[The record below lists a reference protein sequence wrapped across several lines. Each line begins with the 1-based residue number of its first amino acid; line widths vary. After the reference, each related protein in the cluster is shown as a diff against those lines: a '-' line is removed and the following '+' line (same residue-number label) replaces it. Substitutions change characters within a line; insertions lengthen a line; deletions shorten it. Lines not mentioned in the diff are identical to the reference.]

1 MLHSNSIFQTIRG
14 STCSLMN
21 AQIHSSAAPLFVL
34 EKSGRAEVCREQCFG
49 NLELIMSLTTWSH
62 QAVVPTSF
70 VIALQAFSFALGT
83 DQESL
88 YLLVNLAR
96 TSD

>member
-1 MLHSNSIFQTIRG
+1 
-14 STCSLMN
+14 
-21 AQIHSSAAPLFVL
+21 
-34 EKSGRAEVCREQCFG
+34 
-49 NLELIMSLTTWSH
+49 MSLTTWSH

-88 YLLVNLAR
+88 YLLVNLA
-96 TSD
+96 TCYDN